1 MKRAWLIA
9 ATALIFVG
17 CITAVCALAMQDWD
31 FSRLS
36 TVNYE
41 TNTHPVTEDFHN
53 ISINTDTAHVT
64 FLPADGTEAYVI
76 CREQENLRHTVTVA
90 DGTLTVALRDD
101 RKWYDYIGVSF
112 GSTSITLYLPEEEYG
127 ALLVHADT
135 SDVDIPGNFRFES
148 VDVHVST
155 GDVRCLAS
163 ADGDISLRASTGD
176 IRADS
181 IAAKNISFTVSTGRI
196 HLSSVACAGNLTVTV
211 TTGKAELSDIPH
223 CGWFRVAFNE
233 ESDALDALAAYLE
246 PRYGQYF
253 AFCKAEAEIYEFQSI
268 RSTKGLGLDRL
279 RAQLIAEGRAD
290 DSLVSYA
297 AGDYGNDLELLR
309 HADVPCCPANA
320 IDSIKAIARVHLCH
334 CDDGCIGDL
343 IERIERGE
351 A

>member
-90 DGTLTVALRDD
+90 DGTLTGALRDD
-101 RKWYDYIGVSF
+101 RKWYDCIGVSF

-181 IAAKNISFTVSTGRI
+181 IAAKNISLTVSTGRV

-211 TTGKAELSDIPH
+211 TTGKAELSDIR
-223 CGWFRVAFNE
+223 CENLSSAGSTGDLLLKRVRASGGFFLSRSTGDIHFEACDAEELKIQTDTGNVTGTLSSYKVFLT
-233 ESDALDALAAYLE
+233 ESDTGTVRVPDSAS
-246 PRYGQYF
+246 GGK
-253 AFCKAEAEIYEFQSI
+253 CEITTDTGNIQI
-268 RSTKGLGLDRL
+268 RV
-279 RAQLIAEGRAD
+279 E
-290 DSLVSYA
+290 
-297 AGDYGNDLELLR
+297 
-309 HADVPCCPANA
+309 
-320 IDSIKAIARVHLCH
+320 
-334 CDDGCIGDL
+334 
-343 IERIERGE
+343 
-351 A
+351 